1 MNLLSFRTPAF
12 YAACHRCGN
21 ALTHGEEEC
30 PHCGTNQSRALRA
43 PNSVDFDNSAVMLMP
58 GRMFVPYP
66 SVPEEV
72 DAAMNIARERA
83 RVVRRLAFGV
93 AGGGL
98 LAVALALNYA
108 PGLRSPVVQRLAA
121 LPEPARTPAFV
132 PVITNNAPKAA
143 APVSTTTIAAAAK
156 PAKPVSVSAPTPPVV
171 APPEVTLATPPAVT
185 LTTPPALTHATP
197 PAVTLT
203 TPPALTLATPPA
215 VTLTTPPALT
225 LATPPAVTLTTP
237 PALTLATPPALAQT
251 PTQTAPQASSPGPS
265 PAATLAPAMNQ
276 ATEMIASIMNKL
288 TTAAA
293 ALRAEI
299 STLTMSPAASPVTT
313 ATSIAPPPVT
323 APTAITAT
331 TTSNETNAPSRIAA
345 PEPKSPTAGPSVTV
359 AQGPVVAPAA
369 DRSPPQAPIT
379 LAQNTATTPPP
390 TNATTAQSP
399 APVISTPPAP
409 SPGAVADVPVASHAP
424 QPSAPVEK
432 ELPKLSLP
440 PVLPVI
446 ATERP
451 PVGSPGESLYFA
463 RLALAT
469 NDLSA
474 AQKNL
479 ANVPANQ
486 VNSPEVQRIRDDL
499 AQREAARDTAMQH
512 ARACDRSASWRCAR
526 RYAKDALAIDS
537 TYTDSRVF
545 LKYVSIKI
553 AEAKKAAESAR
564 IQNAA
569 IAQRGPL
576 HPAPIREAVVI
587 PRVAPVASTPAVP
600 RTAPVATT
608 GSVPATTGSAPP
620 HLFANPIARAPR
632 ETHVTHEAHET
643 RVASEMGEP
652 VVAFQLVRT
661 ADTASMSKSPDDNTP
676 IRPAGRGEAH

>member
-1 MNLLSFRTPAF
+1 
-12 YAACHRCGN
+12 
-21 ALTHGEEEC
+21 
-30 PHCGTNQSRALRA
+30 
-43 PNSVDFDNSAVMLMP
+43 
-58 GRMFVPYP
+58 
-66 SVPEEV
+66 
-72 DAAMNIARERA
+72 
-83 RVVRRLAFGV
+83 
-93 AGGGL
+93 
-98 LAVALALNYA
+98 
-108 PGLRSPVVQRLAA
+108 
-121 LPEPARTPAFV
+121 
-132 PVITNNAPKAA
+132 
-143 APVSTTTIAAAAK
+143 
-156 PAKPVSVSAPTPPVV
+156 
-171 APPEVTLATPPAVT
+171 
-185 LTTPPALTHATP
+185 
-197 PAVTLT
+197 
-203 TPPALTLATPPA
+203 
-215 VTLTTPPALT
+215 
-225 LATPPAVTLTTP
+225 
-237 PALTLATPPALAQT
+237 
-251 PTQTAPQASSPGPS
+251 
-265 PAATLAPAMNQ
+265 
-276 ATEMIASIMNKL
+276 
-288 TTAAA
+288 
-293 ALRAEI
+293 
-299 STLTMSPAASPVTT
+299 
-313 ATSIAPPPVT
+313 
-323 APTAITAT
+323 
-331 TTSNETNAPSRIAA
+331 
-345 PEPKSPTAGPSVTV
+345 
-359 AQGPVVAPAA
+359 
-369 DRSPPQAPIT
+369 
-379 LAQNTATTPPP
+379 
-390 TNATTAQSP
+390 
-399 APVISTPPAP
+399 
-409 SPGAVADVPVASHAP
+409 
-424 QPSAPVEK
+424 
-432 ELPKLSLP
+432 
-440 PVLPVI
+440 LPVI

-545 LKYVSIKI
+545 LKHVSIKI